1 MGVATMGNGL
11 PSEAKGI
18 VMMKFL
24 RTIRKSLWLTGA
36 ALLAVAATASIAL
49 AAVNVKSEPTA
60 SFSGASVTLTG
71 GEFSG
76 LGNVEAIA
84 NLTATGEATYTCTN
98 PQGHASPGQNPVPA
112 QPGSSGPVGLGNSEH
127 NGRGTISSIEASV
140 TDPHPSAK
148 QVGCGGTGSTKW
160 TVTLDSLTATGAHL
174 VITQRNKVVFC
185 RDYTLGGPAN
195 GTAC

>member
-1 MGVATMGNGL
+1 
-11 PSEAKGI
+11 
-18 VMMKFL
+18 MKFL

-36 ALLAVAATASIAL
+36 ALLAAAATASIAL

-60 SFSGASVTLTG
+60 SFSGATVTLTG

-84 NLTATGEATYTCTN
+84 NLTATGEATYTCEN
-98 PQGHASPGQNPVPA
+98 AGGNAAPGQNPVPA
-112 QPGSSGPVGLGNSEH
+112 EEGSSGPFNLGNSEH

-140 TDPHPSAK
+140 TAPPTPSAK

-160 TVTLDSLTATGAHL
+160 KVTLDTLTATGAHL